1 MRRLTLLLTA
11 FLAAC
16 TPATVPSGTTATA
29 ALPIEGTHVTI
40 DAVLDGDSVRV
51 DQDGTSIEVRLLGIN
66 APERGECWAD
76 EAREALSVALE
87 DGGIS
92 LVGDETDQYGRLL
105 GYLHSDT
112 SNINRYLVINGH
124 AIAIAV
130 AHEDLPDFLAAE
142 EEAIALERGLWNPT
156 ACGSSADRF
165 DVRIWAIEPDAPG
178 RDDRNPNGE
187 FVALTNEG
195 PDADLS
201 GWMLRDESSAH
212 RYRFPDG
219 FVLTTGEIITVRS
232 GCGVD
237 ARPDIYWCADGT
249 VWTNS
254 GDTVLL
260 LDDFGAVVDRVRYLE
275 E

>member
-11 FLAAC
+11 VLAAC
-16 TPATVPSGTTATA
+16 TPATAPTSTSGTDP
-29 ALPIEGTHVTI
+29 LPTEGTPVVI

-76 EAREALSVALE
+76 DARDALFAALE
-87 DGGIS
+87 PGGNR
-92 LVGDETDQYGRLL
+92 LVGGERDQYGRLL
-105 GYLHSDT
+105 GYLLSET
-112 SNINRYLVINGH
+112 GNINRELVIGGH

-130 AHEDLPDFLAAE
+130 DHEHLPDFLAAE

-187 FVALTNEG
+187 FVVLTNEG
-195 PDADLS
+195 PAANLT
-201 GWMLRDESSAH
+201 GWVLRDESSAH
-212 RYRFPDG
+212 RYQFPDG
-219 FVLTTGEIITVRS
+219 FVLATGEIITVRS
-232 GCGVD
+232 GCGAD

-260 LDDFGAVVDRVRYLE
+260 LDGFGAVVDRIRYLGD
-275 E
+275 

>member
-1 MRRLTLLLTA
+1 VRRLTLLLTA

-16 TPATVPSGTTATA
+16 TPATAPSGTTGAA
-29 ALPIEGTHVTI
+29 ALRTEGAPVAI

-76 EAREALSVALE
+76 EAREALSAALNN
-87 DGGIS
+87 GGIS

-105 GYLHSDT
+105 GYLRSDT
-112 SNINRYLVINGH
+112 GNINRDLVMNGH

-130 AHEDLPDFLAAE
+130 AHEELPDFLAAE
-142 EEAIALERGLWNPT
+142 EEAISLERGLWNPT
-156 ACGSSADRF
+156 ACGSSEDRF

-212 RYRFPDG
+212 RYHFPDG
-219 FVLTTGEIITVRS
+219 FVLATGEIITVRS
-232 GCGVD
+232 GCGAD

-260 LDDFGAVVDRVRYLE
+260 LDNFGAVVDRVRYLE

>member
-1 MRRLTLLLTA
+1 MRRYTLLLTA
-11 FLAAC
+11 LLAAC

-76 EAREALSVALE
+76 EAREALSAALE

-130 AHEDLPDFLAAE
+130 AHEDRTRAG
-142 EEAIALERGLWNPT
+142 I
-156 ACGSSADRF
+156 
-165 DVRIWAIEPDAPG
+165 VEPDCMRIVG
-178 RDDRNPNGE
+178 RPFRRS
-187 FVALTNEG
+187 
-195 PDADLS
+195 DL
-201 GWMLRDESSAH
+201 GNR
-212 RYRFPDG
+212 
-219 FVLTTGEIITVRS
+219 TGRPRS
-232 GCGVD
+232 R
-237 ARPDIYWCADGT
+237 RPEPER
-249 VWTNS
+249 
-254 GDTVLL
+254 
-260 LDDFGAVVDRVRYLE
+260 RVRGSDQ
-275 E
+275 